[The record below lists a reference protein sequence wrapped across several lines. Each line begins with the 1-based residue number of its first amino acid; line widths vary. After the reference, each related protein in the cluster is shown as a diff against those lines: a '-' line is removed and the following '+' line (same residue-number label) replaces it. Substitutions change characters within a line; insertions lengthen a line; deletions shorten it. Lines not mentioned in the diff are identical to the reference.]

1 MDSRQPPTTSR
12 PPRNIGRGI
21 PSAKGPSSPAVL
33 CGGINVQGLIWTGA
47 FAAVTIVGAIYG
59 AGLKTKQEFKAEK
72 KQIAEASIE
81 ERIAGLEQRR
91 SALVSQRISL
101 ENKLAEVRARMTA
114 KELGDAGKN
123 GASYGTQMVIYHTE
137 TPPKGASS

>member
-21 PSAKGPSSPAVL
+21 PSAKGPSSPIVRG
-33 CGGINVQGLIWTGA
+33 GGISVQGLIWTGA

-59 AGLKTKQEFKAEK
+59 AGLKTKQEYKAEK

-91 SALVSQRISL
+91 SALVSQRIPL
-101 ENKLAEVRARMTA
+101 ENKLAEVRARMKA

-123 GASYGTQMVIYHTE
+123 GT
-137 TPPKGASS
+137 